1 MKKILV
7 VITTAFV
14 KTGGLSSV
22 MLNYWRSIDKR
33 DLSFDFASSNVID
46 NVLSQEITKEGSR
59 YFQLP
64 PRQSIIS
71 YFIQLH
77 KICKGYNIVH
87 VHANSSTAI
96 IELMA
101 AKLAGVHKRIHHNH
115 TSRSQY
121 PLLNALLHP
130 FFIRS
135 LTNAVACSDKAGEW
149 LFGKGNFQILQNA
162 INIDAFKYNPSVRNE
177 ERLKY
182 GIRDDEFV
190 VGHIGKFMDAK
201 NHKFLID
208 IFAKYH
214 CQNPNSKL
222 LLVGDGIWRP
232 KVEKWVLESG
242 CSDAIILA
250 GLCTNIPAII
260 QSFDIFVFPSIYEG
274 LPLTVLEAQAAGLPC
289 LVSSNITSAVNVGCD
304 ILFLPIEE
312 SAVAWASR
320 IDALYANRSRE
331 TRCELNR
338 GLLTTAGFNIF
349 NEANKL
355 RCLYEE

>member
-22 MLNYWRSIDKR
+22 MLNYWRSIDKSG
-33 DLSFDFASSNVID
+33 LSFDFASSNVID
-46 NVLSQEITKEGSR
+46 DVLNQEITREGSR

-64 PRQSIIS
+64 PRKSIIS
-71 YFIQLH
+71 YFIQLK
-77 KICKGYNIVH
+77 KICKGYNIIH

-96 IELMA
+96 IELIA

-115 TSRSQY
+115 TSRSKY
-121 PLLNALLHP
+121 PLINTLLHP

-135 LTNAVACSDKAGEW
+135 LTCAVACSDKAGEW
-149 LFGKGNFQILQNA
+149 LFGNGNFQILQNA
-162 INIDAFKYNPSVRNE
+162 INVDAFSYNPSARNE

-182 GIRDDEFV
+182 GIREDEVV

-201 NHKFLID
+201 NHEFLIK

-214 CQNPNSKL
+214 CLNPKSKL
-222 LLVGDGIWRP
+222 LLVGDGIWRA

-242 CSDAIILA
+242 CPDAIILA
-250 GLCTNIPAII
+250 GLCTNIPSII

-289 LVSSNITSAVNVGCD
+289 LVSSNVTSSVNVGCD
-304 ILFLPIEE
+304 FLFLSIEE
-312 SAVAWASR
+312 SAFTWASR
-320 IDALYANRSRE
+320 IDALYSSMSRE
-331 TRCELNR
+331 KRCDVNR
-338 GLLTTAGFNIF
+338 ELLTKAGFNIL

-355 RCLYEE
+355 RCLYDE